1 MNKNLP
7 FPDTQAEQASLALQA
22 LIANEIQSHDNW
34 MSFNDYMQLALFAPQ
49 LGYYTGGSHKIGSA
63 GDFVTAPSL
72 TPLFGLT
79 LARQIEPVLRQS
91 AGNVYE
97 FGAGTGELAVSLLA
111 GLQPDA
117 LQHYYIMDV
126 SPELKQRQLAL
137 IREKT
142 PQHADKVV
150 FLDSLPDAFD
160 GVIIGNEVLDAMASE
175 VMRWTENGIE
185 QMGVSIV
192 DDQFAWTQRPVSD
205 ERILAEALRIQPDKH
220 PYTSELHLNQTAF
233 IATLAKKL
241 TRGAIIM
248 IDYGFDEA
256 QYYHPQRSMGTLIGH
271 YRHHVVDDPFF
282 WPGLM
287 DLTCHVNFTAMAQAA
302 VDNDL
307 DLIGYTSQAHFLFNL
322 GITEVLLA
330 EHPDVNSKAYLQA
343 ASAMQKLVAPHEM
356 GELFKVIAMGKGVDV
371 DWQGFANGDWCHKL

>member
-205 ERILAEALRIQPDKH
+205 ERILAEALRIQPDKQ

-233 IATLAKKL
+233 IATLAQKL
-241 TRGAIIM
+241 VRGAIIM

>member
-7 FPDTQAEQASLALQA
+7 LPDAAAEQSSLALQQ
-22 LIANEIQSHDNW
+22 LIANEIQCHRNW
-34 MSFNDYMQLALFAPQ
+34 ISFHDYMQLALFAPN

-79 LARQIEPVLRQS
+79 LARQIEPLLKQT

-111 GLQPDA
+111 GLNPDV

-137 IREKT
+137 IQAKQ
-142 PQHADKVV
+142 PQFADKVV
-150 FLDSLPDAFD
+150 FLDSLPSEFD

-175 VMRWTENGIE
+175 VVRWTEQGVM

-192 DDQFAWTQRPVSD
+192 DDVFAWQERPVND
-205 ERILAEALRIQPDKH
+205 ERILAEALRINPDKR
-220 PYTSELHLNQTAF
+220 PFTSELHLNQAAF
-233 IATLAKKL
+233 IATLAQKL

-248 IDYGFDEA
+248 IDYGFDEG

-302 VDNDL
+302 VDSDL

-330 EHPDVNSKAYLQA
+330 EHPDINSKEYLQA

-356 GELFKVIAMGKGVDV
+356 GELFKVIAMGRNVDV
-371 DWQGFANGDWCHKL
+371 DWQGFVSGDWCHKL

>member
-7 FPDTQAEQASLALQA
+7 LPDAQAEQASLALQA

-175 VMRWTENGIE
+175 VIRWTETGIE

-192 DDQFAWTQRPVSD
+192 DEQFTWSQRPVSD
-205 ERILAEALRIQPDKH
+205 ERILTEALRIQPDKQ

-233 IATLAKKL
+233 IATLAQKL
-241 TRGAIIM
+241 VRGAIIM

>member
-175 VMRWTENGIE
+175 VIRWTETGIE

-205 ERILAEALRIQPDKH
+205 ERILAEALRIQPDKQ

-233 IATLAKKL
+233 IATLAQKL

-302 VDNDL
+302 VDNGL

>member
-137 IREKT
+137 IHEKT

-175 VMRWTENGIE
+175 VMRWTETGIE

-192 DDQFAWTQRPVSD
+192 DEQFTWSQRPVSD
-205 ERILAEALRIQPDKH
+205 ERILAEALRIQPDKQ

-233 IATLAKKL
+233 IATLAQKL
-241 TRGAIIM
+241 VRGAIIM

-302 VDNDL
+302 VDNGL

>member
-137 IREKT
+137 IHEKT

-205 ERILAEALRIQPDKH
+205 ERILAEALRIQPDKQ

-233 IATLAKKL
+233 IATLAQKL
-241 TRGAIIM
+241 VRGAIIM

>member
-205 ERILAEALRIQPDKH
+205 ERILAEALRIQPDKQ

-233 IATLAKKL
+233 IATLAQKL

-302 VDNDL
+302 VDNGL

>member
-205 ERILAEALRIQPDKH
+205 ERILTEALRIQPDKQ

-233 IATLAKKL
+233 IATLAQKL
-241 TRGAIIM
+241 VRGAIIM

-302 VDNDL
+302 VDNGL

>member
-137 IREKT
+137 IHEKT

-150 FLDSLPDAFD
+150 FLGSLPDTFD

-175 VMRWTENGIE
+175 VIRWTETGIE

-192 DDQFAWTQRPVSD
+192 DNQFTWTQRPVND
-205 ERILAEALRIQPDKH
+205 ERIMAEAVRIH
-220 PYTSELHLNQTAF
+220 PEKLPFTSELHLNQTAF
-233 IATLAKKL
+233 IATLAQKL
-241 TRGAIIM
+241 VRGAIIM

-302 VDNDL
+302 VDNGL

>member
-137 IREKT
+137 IHEKT

-175 VMRWTENGIE
+175 VMRWTETGIE

-192 DDQFAWTQRPVSD
+192 DEQFTWSQRPVSD
-205 ERILAEALRIQPDKH
+205 ERILTEALRIQPDKQ

-233 IATLAKKL
+233 IATLAQKL
-241 TRGAIIM
+241 VRGAIIM

-302 VDNDL
+302 VDNGL